1 MPNVELEVALIGLQA
16 RLQAEG
22 VPYDAELME
31 AHLCEDHASILLL
44 HPCGDNWVGASFAL
58 PGVVEFP
65 HCFYPE
71 Q

>member
-1 MPNVELEVALIGLQA
+1 MRGPRFDFVAA
-16 RLQAEG
+16 
-22 VPYDAELME
+22 
-31 AHLCEDHASILLL
+31 
-44 HPCGDNWVGASFAL
+44 PCGDNWVGASFAL